1 MAKRQ
6 SNNYFSMLEEMA
18 TCSYHA
24 AEELETILSNFSI
37 DELDQNI
44 TKLHAIEH
52 RGDGLKHDLVSK
64 LVREFIT
71 PIEREDIMAIANE
84 IDDVTDAVEDVLL
97 RVYMYNLQSV
107 LPDAIVFAGIAKQCC
122 NELLSVL
129 KDFTDFKKSKTIHNS
144 IIELNHLEET
154 GDNCYIN
161 SVRNLYISDV
171 DAKSAAAWTEIYR
184 CLEKVCDTCEHAADL
199 VENVIMKNT

>member
-1 MAKRQ
+1 
-6 SNNYFSMLEEMA
+6 MLEEMA
-18 TCSYHA
+18 NCSYHA
-24 AEELETILSNFSI
+24 AEQLETILTDFNI
-37 DELDQNI
+37 DELDQNMAN
-44 TKLHAIEH
+44 LHAVEH
-52 RGDGLKHDLVSK
+52 QGDGLKHDLVSK

-97 RVYMYNLQSV
+97 RIYMYNLQEI
-107 LPDAIVFAGIAKQCC
+107 LPNAITFAGIAKQCC

-129 KDFTDFKKSKTIHNS
+129 KVFSDFKKSKTIHES

-154 GDNCYIN
+154 GDNCYLN
-161 SVRNLYISDV
+161 SVRHLYTSNI